1 MKSDR
6 LIAGAIA
13 GVSASVVQNIY
24 GQVVKG
30 LGITDR
36 AFLDFAEVALL
47 SRTYS
52 GFFGIVAGIISH
64 LAFGMMFGVLFVY
77 LLQITSSNYLYLKGL
92 GFGIGIWFFSL
103 AIGTMFNFPMF
114 TETPPVA
121 ALVMFVGA
129 LLWGAI
135 TAFTTKIL
143 ENKTDLI

>member
-1 MKSDR
+1 MKNDR

-13 GVSASVVQNIY
+13 GVSGSVVQNIY

-64 LAFGMMFGVLFVY
+64 LVFGMLVGVLFVY
-77 LLQITSSNYLYLKGL
+77 LLQKTSSNYLYLKGL

-114 TETPPVA
+114 TETPPVP

-129 LLWGAI
+129 LLWGFV
-135 TAFTTKIL
+135 TAFSTKII
-143 ENKTDLI
+143 EKKTNLI

>member
-6 LIAGAIA
+6 LIAGAIS
-13 GVSASVVQNIY
+13 GISASAAQNIY

-47 SRTYS
+47 SKTFG
-52 GFFGIVAGIISH
+52 GFWGIVIGILSD
-64 LAFGMMFGVLFVY
+64 LVFGMILGVLFVF

-92 GFGIGIWFFSL
+92 GFSISIWFFSL
-103 AIGTMFNFPMF
+103 AIGTMFNFTKF
-114 TETPPVA
+114 TVTPPVA

-129 LLWGAI
+129 LLWGAVV
-135 TAFTTKIL
+135 AFTTKIL
-143 ENKTDLI
+143 VRKTDLI

>member
-1 MKSDR
+1 MKNDR

-13 GVSASVVQNIY
+13 GISASVVQNIY

-47 SRTYS
+47 SRTYG

-64 LAFGMMFGVLFVY
+64 LAFGMLLGVLFVY
-77 LLQITSSNYLYLKGL
+77 LLQITSSNYLFLKGL

-103 AIGTMFNFPMF
+103 SLGTMFNFPTF
-114 TETPPVA
+114 TEVPPVA
-121 ALVMFVGA
+121 ALVMLVGA
-129 LLWGAI
+129 LLWGTVAV
-135 TAFTTKIL
+135 FTTKIL
-143 ENKTDLI
+143 ERKTDLI